1 MKELFAFPRSLS
13 GLSLALLFFVV
24 PVFAQ
29 DLAAATKTDPVATDL
44 SGTWQVKMAL
54 PTGEKPGES
63 AGKIYTLEVEGAD
76 EVSIRSPGQGELEV
90 TDALVSGGDL
100 QIYFNYSPVKGG
112 PGNSVELKGA
122 LDEKGNL
129 AGTWQFLVTGQSG
142 EWTAVGEGNAGRPA
156 AGNVALV
163 KAQKDTGAAADDE
176 AAPAEVEEDEEPAAA
191 DEPVPAAGEAD
202 GAPAGLQE
210 KIDQFF
216 GDYVVG
222 PLGKV
227 LFWEVPFIKMPI
239 VVAWLLFGAIVF
251 TLRMKFVNFRLFRHA
266 IDLVRG
272 KYDDPDNEGE
282 VSHFQAL
289 STALSATVGLG
300 NIAGVAIAV
309 GTGGPGATFWIILV
323 GLLGMTAKFTE
334 CTLGQ
339 KYRQVRSD
347 GKIMGGAMYYLS
359 DGLKELGLKPLG
371 TVLAVL
377 FCLLCIGGSF
387 GGGNT
392 FQVVQSLGM
401 IKTVVPLLEDYPWV
415 YGLIMTLLGGVVIIG
430 GIRSIARVAEKI
442 VPLMCGIYIV
452 ACLVILGSN
461 FGDIPAAIV
470 LIVDSAFTPAAGY
483 GGFLGVLVIGLKR
496 AVFSNEAGIGSAAIA
511 HSAAKVKHPVE
522 EGVVALLEP
531 FIDTVVVCTMTAL
544 VIIITGAYDVGENPA
559 NQVLIDTNQG
569 GALTSAAM
577 GHPEKGIPWFPMILA
592 VAVFLFAFSTMISWS
607 YYGERCWAWM
617 FGDGSS
623 MVYRIL
629 FLVFTFLGSVI
640 TATNI
645 LEFSDLMI
653 LGMALPNI
661 LGVLLLSG
669 KVKRDLDEYTGM
681 LSRGELDPGYSG
693 GGEEAAAAG
702 EAGKEDG
709 GSSEDEA
716 PEA

>member
-1 MKELFAFPRSLS
+1 MKELFASHRSLS
-13 GLSLALLFFVV
+13 GLSLALLFLVI

-29 DLAAATKTDPVATDL
+29 ELAASTKTDPAPTEL

-54 PTGEKPGES
+54 PAGEKPGES
-63 AGKIYTLEVEGAD
+63 GEKIYTLQVEGTEKVA
-76 EVSIRSPGQGELEV
+76 IRSPDQGPLEV
-90 TDALVSGGDL
+90 TDVLVSGGDL
-100 QIYFNYSPVKGG
+100 QIYFNYSPVKGE
-112 PGNSVELKGA
+112 PGNSVELKGSV
-122 LDEKGNL
+122 DEKGNL

-142 EWTAVGEGNAGRPA
+142 KWTAEGDRAAGRPA

-176 AAPAEVEEDEEPAAA
+176 VAPAEVEKDEETAAA
-191 DEPVPAAGEAD
+191 DEAAPAEEEKGGVPAGFEAKLD
-202 GAPAGLQE
+202 Y
-210 KIDQFF
+210 FF
-216 GDYVVG
+216 GYYGVK
-222 PLGKV
+222 PLSSV
-227 LFWEVPFIKMPI
+227 LFWKPIAGVPLI
-239 VVAWLLFGAIVF
+239 VAWLLFGALFF

-272 KYDDPDNEGE
+272 KYDEPGSVGE
-282 VSHFQAL
+282 VTHFQAL

-300 NIAGVAIAV
+300 NIAGVAIAI
-309 GTGGPGATFWIILV
+309 GIGGPGATFWMIVI

-371 TVLAVL
+371 GVLAIL
-377 FCLLCIGGSF
+377 FCVLCIGASF
-387 GGGNT
+387 GGGNA
-392 FQVVQSLGM
+392 FQVVQSLGV
-401 IKTVVPLLEDYPWV
+401 IKTVVPKFVEYPWV

-442 VPLMCGIYIV
+442 VPLMCGIYV
-452 ACLVILGSN
+452 LACLTILFMN
-461 FGDIPAAIV
+461 FGVIPEAISQ
-470 LIVDSAFTPAAGY
+470 IFSGAFDPGPDGTNDPIK
-483 GGFLGVLVIGLKR
+483 GGIIGVLVIGIQR
-496 AVFSNEAGIGSAAIA
+496 AVFSNEAGVGSAAIA

-544 VIIITGAYDVGENPA
+544 VIIITGAHIAPENA
-559 NQVLIDTNQG
+559 EIVASNNG
-569 GALTSAAM
+569 GMLTSEAFRSQIA
-577 GHPEKGIPWFPMILA
+577 WFPEILA

-607 YYGERCWAWM
+607 YYGERCWAWL

-623 MVYRIL
+623 MIYRVL
-629 FLVFTFLGSVI
+629 FLGFTFLGSIV

-669 KVKRDLDEYTGM
+669 VVSRDLKEYTGM
-681 LSRGELDPGYSG
+681 LSRGELDPGCSAD
-693 GGEEAAAAG
+693 GEEAAAAG
-702 EAGKEDG
+702 ETGKKDA

>member
-1 MKELFAFPRSLS
+1 MKELFASHRSLS
-13 GLSLALLFFVV
+13 GLSLALLFLVV
-24 PVFAQ
+24 SVFAQ
-29 DLAAATKTDPVATDL
+29 ELAASTKTDPVPTEL

-54 PTGEKPGES
+54 PAGEKPGQSGE
-63 AGKIYTLEVEGAD
+63 KIYTLQIEGTEKVA
-76 EVSIRSPGQGELEV
+76 IRSPDQGPLEV
-90 TDALVSGGDL
+90 TDVLVSDGDL
-100 QIYFNYSPVKGG
+100 QIYFNYSPVKGQ
-112 PGNSVELKGA
+112 PGNSVELKGSV
-122 LDEKGNL
+122 DEKGNL

-142 EWTAVGEGNAGRPA
+142 KWTAEGKGNAGRPA
-156 AGNVALV
+156 AGDVALV
-163 KAQKDTGAAADDE
+163 KAQKDTGAAVDDE
-176 AAPAEVEEDEEPAAA
+176 VAPAEVDKDEEPAAA
-191 DEPVPAAGEAD
+191 GEED
-202 GAPAGLQE
+202 GAPAGFQE

-216 GDYVVG
+216 GAYVVG
-222 PLGKV
+222 PLAKV

-272 KYDDPDNEGE
+272 KYDDPDSEGE

-339 KYRQVRSD
+339 KYRQIRSD

-371 TVLAVL
+371 TVLAVF

-452 ACLVILGSN
+452 ACLVILGNN

-544 VIIITGAYDVGENPA
+544 VIIITGAYDVGANPA

-577 GHPEKGIPWFPMILA
+577 GHPEKGIPWFPMLLA

-607 YYGERCWAWM
+607 YYGERCWAWL

-623 MVYRIL
+623 MVYRVL

-681 LSRGELDPGYSG
+681 LKRGELEPGYSG
-693 GGEEAAAAG
+693 
-702 EAGKEDG
+702 DG
-709 GSSEDEA
+709 EDE
-716 PEA
+716 PSEA

>member
-1 MKELFAFPRSLS
+1 MKELFASHRSLS
-13 GLSLALLFFVV
+13 GLSLALLFLVV
-24 PVFAQ
+24 SVFAQ
-29 DLAAATKTDPVATDL
+29 ELAASTKTDPVPTEL

-54 PTGEKPGES
+54 PAGEKPGQSGE
-63 AGKIYTLEVEGAD
+63 KIYTLQIEGIEGTEKVA
-76 EVSIRSPGQGELEV
+76 IRSPDQGPLEV
-90 TDALVSGGDL
+90 TDVLVSDGDL
-100 QIYFNYSPVKGG
+100 QIYFNYSPVKGQ
-112 PGNSVELKGA
+112 PGNSVELKGSV
-122 LDEKGNL
+122 DEKGNL

-142 EWTAVGEGNAGRPA
+142 KWTAEGDRTAGRPA
-156 AGNVALV
+156 AGDVALV
-163 KAQKDTGAAADDE
+163 KAQKNTGAAVDDE
-176 AAPAEVEEDEEPAAA
+176 AAPAEVDKDEEPAAA
-191 DEPVPAAGEAD
+191 GEED
-202 GAPAGLQE
+202 GAPAGFQE

-216 GDYVVG
+216 GAYVVG
-222 PLGKV
+222 PLAAV

-251 TLRMKFVNFRLFRHA
+251 TLRMRFVNFRLFRHA

-272 KYDDPDNEGE
+272 KYDDPDSEGE

-339 KYRQVRSD
+339 KYRQIRSD

-371 TVLAVL
+371 TVLAVF

-430 GIRSIARVAEKI
+430 GIRSISRVAEKI

-452 ACLVILGSN
+452 ACLVILGNN

-544 VIIITGAYDVGENPA
+544 VIIITGAYDVGANPA

-577 GHPEKGIPWFPMILA
+577 GHPEKGIPWFPMLLA

-607 YYGERCWAWM
+607 YYGERCWAWL

-623 MVYRIL
+623 MVYRVL

-681 LSRGELDPGYSG
+681 LKRGELDPDYSG
-693 GGEEAAAAG
+693 
-702 EAGKEDG
+702 DG
-709 GSSEDEA
+709 EDE
-716 PEA
+716 PSEA

>member
-1 MKELFAFPRSLS
+1 MKELFASHRSLS
-13 GLSLALLFFVV
+13 GLSLALLFLVV
-24 PVFAQ
+24 SVFAQ
-29 DLAAATKTDPVATDL
+29 ELAASTKTDPVPTEL

-54 PTGEKPGES
+54 PAGEKPGQSGE
-63 AGKIYTLEVEGAD
+63 KIYTLQIEGTEKVA
-76 EVSIRSPGQGELEV
+76 IRSPDQGPLEV
-90 TDALVSGGDL
+90 TDVLVSDGDL
-100 QIYFNYSPVKGG
+100 QIYFNYSPVKGQ
-112 PGNSVELKGA
+112 PGNSVELKGSV
-122 LDEKGNL
+122 DEKGNL

-142 EWTAVGEGNAGRPA
+142 KWTAEGDRTAGRPA
-156 AGNVALV
+156 AGDVALV
-163 KAQKDTGAAADDE
+163 KAQKDTGAAVDDE
-176 AAPAEVEEDEEPAAA
+176 AAPAEVDKDEEPAAA
-191 DEPVPAAGEAD
+191 GEED
-202 GAPAGLQE
+202 GAPAGFQE

-216 GDYVVG
+216 GAYVVG
-222 PLGKV
+222 PLAAV

-272 KYDDPDNEGE
+272 KYDDPDSEGE

-339 KYRQVRSD
+339 KYRQIRSD

-371 TVLAVL
+371 TVLAVF

-452 ACLVILGSN
+452 ACLVILGNN

-544 VIIITGAYDVGENPA
+544 VIIITGAYDVGANPA

-577 GHPEKGIPWFPMILA
+577 GHPEKGIPWFPMLLA

-607 YYGERCWAWM
+607 YYGERCWAWL

-623 MVYRIL
+623 MVYRVL

-681 LSRGELDPGYSG
+681 LKRGELDPGYSG
-693 GGEEAAAAG
+693 
-702 EAGKEDG
+702 DG
-709 GSSEDEA
+709 EDE
-716 PEA
+716 PSEA

>member
-1 MKELFAFPRSLS
+1 MKVFSASLRSLS
-13 GLSLALLFFVV
+13 WISLAFLLLFAV
-24 PVFAQ
+24 PVLSQ
-29 DLAAATKTDPVATDL
+29 DPAAATKL

-63 AGKIYTLEVEGAD
+63 GEKIYTLEVEGAD
-76 EVSIRSPGQGELEV
+76 KVSIRSPGQGELKV
-90 TDALVSGGDL
+90 TDVLVSGGDL
-100 QIYFNYSPVKGG
+100 QIYFNYSPVKGE

-122 LDEKGNL
+122 LNEKGNL

-142 EWTAVGEGNAGRPA
+142 AWTAVGEGNAGGPA

-163 KAQKDTGAAADDE
+163 KAQKDTGAAVDDE
-176 AAPAEVEEDEEPAAA
+176 VAPAEVEKDEEPAAA

-216 GDYVVG
+216 GDWVVR
-222 PLGKV
+222 PLEKV

-272 KYDDPDNEGE
+272 KYDDPDSEGE

-371 TVLAVL
+371 TVLAVF

-442 VPLMCGIYIV
+442 VPLMCGIYIL
-452 ACLVILGSN
+452 ACLVILGNN

-470 LIVDSAFTPAAGY
+470 LIVDSAFTPEAGY

-511 HSAAKVKHPVE
+511 HSAAKVKYPVE

-559 NQVLIDTNQG
+559 NQALIDTNQG

-577 GHPEKGIPWFPMILA
+577 GHPDKGIPWFPMILA

-607 YYGERCWAWM
+607 YYGERCWAWL

-623 MVYRIL
+623 MVYRVL
-629 FLVFTFLGSVI
+629 FLVFTFLGSII

-645 LEFSDLMI
+645 LNFSDLMI

-669 KVKRDLDEYTGM
+669 KVKRDLEEYTGM
-681 LSRGELDPGYSG
+681 LKRGELDPGYSG
-693 GGEEAAAAG
+693 GGEETAAAG
-702 EAGKEDG
+702 EAGKKDA
-709 GSSEDEA
+709 GSSEDEP
-716 PEA
+716 PEV

>member
-1 MKELFAFPRSLS
+1 MKAPFPSLRSLLW
-13 GLSLALLFFVV
+13 LSLLACLVV
-24 PVFAQ
+24 APVFSQEDGREDGVPAASP
-29 DLAAATKTDPVATDL
+29 DLTGA
-44 SGTWQVKMAL
+44 WNVKMAL
-54 PTGEKPGES
+54 PSGEQAKDGKPVE
-63 AGKIYTLEVEGAD
+63 AAEKLYILTVEGASKA
-76 EVSIRSPGQGELEV
+76 SILSPDQVTLKV
-90 TDALVSGGDL
+90 TDVLVQGGSL
-100 QIYFNYSPVKGG
+100 QVYFDYSLAEGE
-112 PGNSVELKGA
+112 PGNSVELKGGLNEA
-122 LDEKGNL
+122 GQLS
-129 AGTWQFLVTGQSG
+129 GTWEILVAGKSGQ
-142 EWTAVGEGNAGRPA
+142 WTATRQPSLE
-156 AGNVALV
+156 
-163 KAQKDTGAAADDE
+163 AQ
-176 AAPAEVEEDEEPAAA
+176 
-191 DEPVPAAGEAD
+191 
-202 GAPAGLQE
+202 
-210 KIDQFF
+210 IDQLF
-216 GDYVVG
+216 GDWVVS
-222 PLGKV
+222 PLESV
-227 LFWEVPFIKMPI
+227 LFWKIPFINMPI
-239 VVAWLLFGAIVF
+239 VVAWLLFGAIFF

-272 KYDDPDNEGE
+272 KYDDPDSEGE

-289 STALSATVGLG
+289 TTALSATVGLG

-323 GLLGMTAKFTE
+323 GVLGMTAKFTE

-339 KYRQVRSD
+339 KYRRVRSD

-359 DGLKELGLKPLG
+359 DGLKEMGLKPLG
-371 TVLAVL
+371 TVLAVF

-401 IKTVVPLLEDYPWV
+401 IKTVVPLLEEYPWV

-430 GIRSIARVAEKI
+430 GIRSISRVAEKI
-442 VPLMCGIYIV
+442 VPLMCGIYIL
-452 ACLVILGSN
+452 ACLVILGMN
-461 FGDIPAAIV
+461 FTAIPDAIV
-470 LIVDSAFTPAAGY
+470 LIVTSAFSPAAAY

-544 VIIITGAYDVGENPA
+544 VIIITGAYDTELNPA
-559 NQVLIDTNQG
+559 NQLLIDTNQG

-577 GHPEKGIPWFPMILA
+577 GDPERGVPWFPMILA

-607 YYGERCWAWM
+607 YYGERCWVWM

-623 MVYRIL
+623 MFYRLL
-629 FLVFTFLGSVI
+629 FLAFTFLGSII

-645 LEFSDLMI
+645 LNFSDLMI
-653 LGMALPNI
+653 LGMAFPNI

-669 KVKRDLDEYTGM
+669 KVGRDLDEYTGM
-681 LSRGELDPGYSG
+681 LKRGELEPGYSASG
-693 GGEEAAAAG
+693 KEESAGEEAGAD
-702 EAGKEDG
+702 EPGKA
-709 GSSEDEA
+709 EDEA